1 MAKVT
6 VTRRTPSEPAPRAN
20 PRRALALI
28 GMIGPVL
35 YILLVTAL
43 GLLSEG
49 YDPVRDTQSEL
60 GAVDSP
66 YQGLMN
72 IAGFMGL
79 GVSILAFSAAYFLL
93 LRKGFVTTLAA
104 GLLAIAGVGMVVVG
118 FFPCDASCVDVTRRG
133 RLHSV
138 FSIRLQHSWGGGPAP
153 CGHGLRRRVPPG
165 REIRHG
171 LAGSLLLA
179 RAGQPRVGTDHRRR
193 AGPRDQW
200 AAATCGDV
208 AEPRLDGRR
217 VHQAALAGVDPVAV
231 RAERYAMWW
240 PPRPR
245 WHGAPCPTAGER

>member
-118 FFPCDASCVDVTRRG
+118 FFPCDASCVDVTRTG
-133 RLHSV
+133 RLHSSSA
-138 FSIRLQHSWGGGPAP
+138 FLGRWACPLRPWSPPP
-153 CGHGLRRRVPPG
+153 CSAGTGDSAR
-165 REIRHG
+165 

-217 VHQAALAGVDPVAV
+217 VHQAALAGVSPVAV
-231 RAERYAMWW
+231 RAEPYAMWW